1 MWLIRKFSFPKNS
14 AQFLYSLLLIVLIPA
29 ILAFNTLT
37 ITTKVDRDMNA
48 QIRSTA
54 ALVGNT
60 ISPSIDA
67 LIANPEKLESQL
79 VNIVRNTQEEIKS
92 ISVLKIDGETGV
104 FTTYATT
111 DQSNAQNDE
120 SLITNQIAWGKDET
134 YASQILSVTG
144 EKLWTVVSPVK
155 NLDGK
160 KIALLNVK
168 VSTKTAEA
176 LIARTI
182 KDSLIIMV
190 GTIFLVLLLLLNH
203 IRFFETS
210 VLFSRLKEVNK
221 LKDVFISV
229 ASHELL
235 SPMTAIKGYLEL
247 LKSSPLPQ
255 TKEIQ
260 ENIKFLSENFD
271 RLQQLV
277 MDLLDVSRI
286 ENNKIIMN
294 LQPINL
300 EDLIKDSL
308 TEFAILAKEKN
319 LTLSYDL
326 PLSQPIIMGDER
338 RLRQV
343 LTNIVS
349 NALKYTIRGGLS
361 ITHEFSPDKITTHFK
376 DTGLGIAEGEVKN
389 LFQKFY
395 RVRTKDTETIPG
407 TGLGLWLI
415 KEFVD
420 RMNGKIYVQS
430 IEHSGTQVTVELPI
444 NKVKP

>member
-54 ALVGNT
+54 GLVGNT

-349 NALKYTIRGGLS
+349 NAIKYTIRGGLS

>member
-79 VNIVRNTQEEIKS
+79 VSIVHNTQEEIKS

-221 LKDVFISV
+221 LK
-229 ASHELL
+229 
-235 SPMTAIKGYLEL
+235 
-247 LKSSPLPQ
+247 
-255 TKEIQ
+255 
-260 ENIKFLSENFD
+260 
-271 RLQQLV
+271 
-277 MDLLDVSRI
+277 
-286 ENNKIIMN
+286 
-294 LQPINL
+294 
-300 EDLIKDSL
+300 
-308 TEFAILAKEKN
+308 
-319 LTLSYDL
+319 
-326 PLSQPIIMGDER
+326 
-338 RLRQV
+338 
-343 LTNIVS
+343 
-349 NALKYTIRGGLS
+349 
-361 ITHEFSPDKITTHFK
+361 
-376 DTGLGIAEGEVKN
+376 
-389 LFQKFY
+389 
-395 RVRTKDTETIPG
+395 
-407 TGLGLWLI
+407 
-415 KEFVD
+415 
-420 RMNGKIYVQS
+420 
-430 IEHSGTQVTVELPI
+430 TV
-444 NKVKP
+444 V

>member
-79 VNIVRNTQEEIKS
+79 VSIVHNTQEEIKS

-349 NALKYTIRGGLS
+349 NAIKYTIRGGLS

>member
-79 VNIVRNTQEEIKS
+79 VSIVHNTQEEIKS

>member
-349 NALKYTIRGGLS
+349 NAIKYTIRGGLS